1 MLFFGELFAFSSK
14 ADRFIPVAFLC
25 ATADC
30 SEVDSTGISC
40 PDVVECVAIESGG
53 GEVSSGKVVL
63 HIVVLEKKKFSLA
76 GRSSKYRKVPLFVHA
91 QKFSAL
97 VQRW

>member
-1 MLFFGELFAFSSK
+1 MLFFAVLLAFSSVE
-14 ADRFIPVAFLC
+14 DRFRAEAFLS
-25 ATADC
+25 ALADC
-30 SEVDSTGISC
+30 SGETPMDLSC
-40 PDVVECVAIESGG
+40 SDVGRCVAIESGG